1 MAPEAIERNRWSEK
15 SDVWAFGVF
24 FWEVLTMGAVPYQ
37 SYGIYKNDSDVQA
50 GVCSGDLHLP
60 QPPGC
65 SNELYAIVMRCWEKR
80 AAQRPT
86 FKELRWMLQEAI
98 INAASG
104 SNVAGQPPLM
114 PGDISNHVS
123 LRPNSF
129 PASLL
134 CLSLSIIWKFS
145 CGADKLALTLQMF
158 LLLNSPTSVL
168 QHY

>member
-24 FWEVLTMGAVPYQ
+24 FWEVLTMGAVPHQ

-50 GVCSGDLHLP
+50 GVCNGDLRLP

-65 SNELYAIVMRCWEKR
+65 SNELYAIMMRCWEKR

-98 INAASG
+98 INAARG
-104 SNVAGQPPLM
+104 SDVARQPPLK

-123 LRPNSF
+123 LRPNCSF

-134 CLSLSIIWKFS
+134 CLIVIRK
-145 CGADKLALTLQMF
+145 CGAA
-158 LLLNSPTSVL
+158 VL
-168 QHY
+168 FN